1 MSTPAKKIEFTIDC
15 SAPLKDKVMDLS
27 SFEKFLN
34 EHIKVN
40 NKTNNL
46 GDVVAVSSAD
56 NKISVTVSGH
66 MAKRYLK
73 YLTKKYLKKQ
83 NLRDYLR
90 VIAHGKTGYRLSYFS
105 IEKDE
110 E

>member
-1 MSTPAKKIEFTIDC
+1 
-15 SAPLKDKVMDLS
+15 MDLA
-27 SFEKFLN
+27 SFEKFMN

-46 GDVVAVSSAD
+46 GDAVAVSTTD
-56 NKISVTVSGH
+56 NKLCVTVSTH

-90 VIAHGKTGYRLSYFS
+90 VIASGKTGYKLTYFS